1 MLSRRFQR
9 GSIVALV
16 AALSLSA
23 CDVSQ
28 QTTQNQQPA
37 PQAQNQTRSQQNP
50 TLAQQPQT
58 QQPQTQSAP
67 QAQQPQTQQPQTAN
81 SGGVGGLTDQ
91 QIGSG
96 GVAAAQTRPTPIANN
111 DQNLVSEYERV
122 INNVY
127 ERNIGAL
134 VNLSDGQ
141 VTGSGFIVDTQGHI
155 ITNNHVASNLQQI
168 TITFSDRTSGVGK
181 LVGAFAAGDIAVIQ
195 ADHIPNGVQPVEL
208 GDSGNLKVGQITVA
222 MGSPLGLEQTVTS
235 GIISALNRSID
246 DVNQQATADSSS
258 SSLQGLIQTDAPI
271 NPGNSGGPLF
281 DSHGRVI
288 GMDTLIATRAT
299 SEATAGSIGLGF
311 AVPINRI
318 KRVAQQIIQ
327 TGHYNRPVMGIS
339 SFPIDPR
346 IARVLNLPVTS
357 GIMVAKLTGPQAQ
370 QAGLRAATTST
381 NLQASDGSQVQFPTN
396 GDIIVAINNTPV
408 RTTGDLRNV
417 IETQAN
423 PGDTVT
429 ITFVRDG
436 REQTTRLTLK

>member
-1 MLSRRFQR
+1 MFSRRFQR
-9 GSIVALV
+9 GSIVALL

-28 QTTQNQQPA
+28 QTTQNQQPV
-37 PQAQNQTRSQQNP
+37 PQAQSQSQTGSQQNP
-50 TLAQQPQT
+50 VLPQQPQV
-58 QQPQTQSAP
+58 QQPQP
-67 QAQQPQTQQPQTAN
+67 QQPQTAN
-81 SGGVGGLTDQ
+81 PGGIAGLTDQ

-141 VTGSGFIVDTQGHI
+141 VTGSGFIIDTQGHI

-181 LVGAFAAGDIAVIQ
+181 VVGAFAAGDIAVIQ

-235 GIISALNRSID
+235 GIISALNRSIAD
-246 DVNQQATADSSS
+246 INQQATADSNS
-258 SSLQGLIQTDAPI
+258 SSLQGLIQTDASI

-299 SEATAGSIGLGF
+299 SEQTAGSIGLGF

-339 SFPIDPR
+339 SYPIDPR

-357 GIMVAKLTGPQAQ
+357 GVMVGKITGAQAQ
-370 QAGLRAATTST
+370 QAGLRAATNSA
-381 NLQASDGSQVQFPTN
+381 NLQASDGTQIQFPTN
-396 GDIIVAINNTPV
+396 GDIIVAINNTPI

-436 REQTTRLTLK
+436 HEQTTRLTLQ